1 MFGGKKHTH
10 EKLTNQLYY
19 LEANSFRLNDD
30 DTSVVKK
37 WLIAEIKGPKP
48 QARMCHSF
56 DLLINKGLCVLI
68 GGIN

>member
-37 WLIAEIKGPKP
+37 WQIA
-48 QARMCHSF
+48 
-56 DLLINKGLCVLI
+56 
-68 GGIN
+68 